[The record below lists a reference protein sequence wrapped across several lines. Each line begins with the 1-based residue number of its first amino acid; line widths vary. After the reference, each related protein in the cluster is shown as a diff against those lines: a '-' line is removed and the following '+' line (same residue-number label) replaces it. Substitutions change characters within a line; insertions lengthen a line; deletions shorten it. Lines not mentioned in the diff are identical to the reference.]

1 MAGEEHV
8 TDDSDPRPERRT
20 AGDRRRDGALAVGLR
35 PMRKR
40 DLEEVLGWT
49 RDKKPSGYSLPDVF
63 TDDGAL
69 DAVEQEYEDHFR
81 TNPLF

>member
-1 MAGEEHV
+1 MSRAE
-8 TDDSDPRPERRT
+8 
-20 AGDRRRDGALAVGLR
+20 AGDDWGPQVGLR

-49 RDKKPSGYSLPDVF
+49 RDKKPSDCSLPDVF
-63 TDDGAL
+63 TDDEAL
-69 DAVEQEYEDHFR
+69 DAVEQEYEDRFR